1 MGIDMG
7 PRVMRLVSVKIPEA
21 QIEGVEKLVDVG
33 LYSSRS
39 AAIRVAIRDLLK
51 KELWSPQRR
60 PEVYAM

>member
-1 MGIDMG
+1 MG